1 MNTRLINNKIKAK
14 LQSHLRVN
22 NIPFNSIHLRGTT
35 VLATSTPLDYDM
47 YGVDKLT
54 ISIDSLVEVHLHD
67 LKSVIQ
73 EFEVE
78 NNIIIGKIFVEL

>member
-1 MNTRLINNKIKAK
+1 MTTRALNNKIKAK

-22 NIPFNSIHLRGTT
+22 KIPCNSINLRGTT
-35 VLATSTPLDYDM
+35 VFATTTPLDDDM
-47 YGVDKLT
+47 YGIDKLT
-54 ISIDSLVEVHLHD
+54 ISIDSLEVHLHD

-78 NNIIIGKIFVEL
+78 NNIIIDKIFVEL

>member
-1 MNTRLINNKIKAK
+1 MTTRALNNKIKAK

-22 NIPFNSIHLRGTT
+22 NIPFNSMNLRGTT
-35 VLATSTPLDYDM
+35 VFATTTPLDDDM
-47 YGVDKLT
+47 YGIDKLT
-54 ISIDSLVEVHLHD
+54 ISIDSLEVHLHD

-78 NNIIIGKIFVEL
+78 NNIIIDKIFVEL